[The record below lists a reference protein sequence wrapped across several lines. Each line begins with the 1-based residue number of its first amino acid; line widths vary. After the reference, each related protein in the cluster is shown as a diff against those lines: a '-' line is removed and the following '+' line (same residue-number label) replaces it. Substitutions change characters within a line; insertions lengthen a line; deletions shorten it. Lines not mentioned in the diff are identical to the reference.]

1 MCGTGT
7 DSRACSSLTLI
18 LTLRAQQDGFAE
30 PETLGKFWALSESV
44 SPRRSASWQD
54 VRGSPACPSWN
65 QEPARLPPSWCIC
78 RSLTPVPP
86 PTREPGL
93 WARAEP
99 GGCGRG
105 EVWLV
110 LRLQAC
116 TRECVFTVAR
126 RICLVLNHMVQ

>member
-54 VRGSPACPSWN
+54 VRGSPCLS
-65 QEPARLPPSWCIC
+65 QLEPGAG
-78 RSLTPVPP
+78 PP
-86 PTREPGL
+86 P
-93 WARAEP
+93 AF
-99 GGCGRG
+99 
-105 EVWLV
+105 VV
-110 LRLQAC
+110 HLQKFDSS
-116 TRECVFTVAR
+116 TSSHSRTGS
-126 RICLVLNHMVQ
+126 LGPS